1 MQNNTILL
9 FVEGQSD
16 AQMVSWILEA
26 ADYPRERI
34 SIHLLHG
41 KMNTIGFTRN
51 FPHLIKEKCAILVDL
66 DEKGSIPQAI
76 QRIKEQLKNPPIN
89 HIFCAIPEIEAWL
102 FADDEMAI
110 KKAQGELER
119 QIVNAL
125 PLPEEIENPLE
136 IAKLVFNSDKKSL
149 ASWAFMKEINIER
162 ACARAPSLRH
172 FLTGLNQ
179 LLELSLP
186 SISES
191 VSRSLNQDV
200 FTGLIREIVPAD
212 TIIWKTSEGHLL
224 TAEQLREEIKRGT
237 ELGRQYAADVLRV
250 ARDLIKGMAQ
260 RGEKV

>member
-9 FVEGQSD
+9 FVEGESD
-16 AQMVSWILEA
+16 AQMVDWILTA
-26 ADYPRERI
+26 ADYPRKRI
-34 SIHLLHG
+34 SIHLLQG
-41 KMNTIGFTRN
+41 KMNAIGFTRH
-51 FPHLIKEKCAILVDL
+51 FPLLIKEKCAILVDL

-102 FADDEMAI
+102 FADDEMAM

-119 QIVNAL
+119 QIVKAL
-125 PLPEEIENPLE
+125 PLPEEIENPVE
-136 IAKLVFNSDKKSL
+136 IAKLVFNTEK
-149 ASWAFMKEINIER
+149 SWAFLTEINIER

-179 LLELSLP
+179 LLELNSP
-186 SISES
+186 AISES
-191 VSRSLNQDV
+191 VARSLNQEV

-224 TAEQLREEIKRGT
+224 TAEQVCEEIKRGT

-250 ARDLIKGMAQ
+250 ARDIIKGMAQ